1 MDPGFMERKQPVVRG
16 SIAMRLQP
24 LIALFLLGLLF
35 GFAIGKDVSQSG
47 SMTVVP
53 SSKGDL
59 SICPRQQP
67 GRLGVK
73 EYVV

>member
-1 MDPGFMERKQPVVRG
+1 MDPGFMEKEPLVEKFLIVMLLLLLIVTYLLVPVYVYV
-16 SIAMRLQP
+16 
-24 LIALFLLGLLF
+24 
-35 GFAIGKDVSQSG
+35 IGKDVSQSG

-59 SICPRQQP
+59 LICPRQQP